1 LREAIVN
8 AMMHRSYREHRPTQV
23 IRYDN
28 RIEIINPGFSIK
40 SEDQLG
46 FPGSE
51 TRNPFIAAVFH
62 DTNLAETKGSGIR
75 AMRRL
80 MDQAHLVPPTF
91 ESNRENNEFSVRLL
105 LHHFLNEEDIRWLD
119 YYGVLG
125 LSDAQK
131 QALIFIREVGAIDN
145 HTYRQMADCDI
156 LKASVEL
163 RMLKNAELVDSKG
176 KGKATYYV
184 SGAKLI
190 PLIIENNTHG
200 SDINTHGS
208 GVNTHGSGVNTHG
221 SDSFKQPLI
230 LDMPSVLQAE
240 ILQLRKR
247 EQDPKKIQAIILK
260 ICSIRPMKSE
270 ELAIIF
276 QKREDY
282 IRKKYLTPLLEQN
295 KIKYLYP
302 EMLKHPDQAYL
313 TNP

>member
-1 LREAIVN
+1 MENTIVGLSLVHYPMINFAMQQNHVPLIRSMVVSNLSENDLSEIELVITVDPEIAAPLIRKIDYIPKGEGLDFGTINLILTTQYLRELTEQISGTLSV
-8 AMMHRSYREHRPTQV
+8 V
-23 IRYDN
+23 IKDKVQEY
-28 RIEIINPGFSIK
+28 F
-40 SEDQLG
+40 
-46 FPGSE
+46 SE
-51 TRNPFIAAVFH
+51 TYTIDF
-62 DTNLAETKGSGIR
+62 LAYG
-75 AMRRL
+75 
-80 MDQAHLVPPTF
+80 Q
-91 ESNRENNEFSVRLL
+91 
-105 LHHFLNEEDIRWLD
+105 WLD
-119 YYGVLG
+119 YYAVLG

-208 GVNTHGSGVNTHG
+208 GVNTHGS
-221 SDSFKQPLI
+221 DLFKQPLI
-230 LDMPSVLQAE
+230 LDIPSVLQAE